1 MNWWFSVEMTLLLK
15 PSTVSVS
22 LVMST
27 DPVLTLLTVLGCLM
41 RGLRSTSPRLPPG
54 RGMTEPLGVVTGL
67 PELDPGVLMEPR
79 PEIRKCLGEK
89 KNLKKLEARYN
100 TL

>member
-1 MNWWFSVEMTLLLK
+1 MMLLLK

-67 PELDPGVLMEPR
+67 PELDPGVLIEPR
-79 PEIRKCLGEK
+79 PELRKCVGQNEIRRSLRFK
-89 KNLKKLEARYN
+89 HKYNKL
-100 TL
+100 

>member
-15 PSTVSVS
+15 LSVSVS

-41 RGLRSTSPRLPPG
+41 RGLLSTSPRLPPG
-54 RGMTEPLGVVTGL
+54 RGITEPRGVVTGL
-67 PELDPGVLMEPR
+67 PELEPGVLTEPL
-79 PEIRKCLGEK
+79 PEIREHVKRNINK
-89 KNLKKLEARYN
+89 HLKL
-100 TL
+100 